1 MLGVLHP
8 ARRKNEGNNLGR
20 KHLELS
26 KRRRALALKK
36 LRGKRAKRKAACKKH
51 KAARRRSRL
60 DELSSRS
67 TRSTFAQQPSTAL
80 TVIDSIDTLP
90 RPCAAKGCDV
100 IGLQE
105 TKRGGTSELMASG
118 YGVFFH
124 GDCSGVKGRKG
135 QHGAGLVIKE
145 DFVKKAGEDD
155 IAIECI
161 ISARILKARIA
172 IESNYVAFVV
182 AYAPTEEVPEGQK
195 AKYKAALN
203 NTVASVPAREYV
215 YVLTDAHARTGMRC
229 KGGREAGSKVLGE
242 FDRDVL
248 NENRKL
254 LLGFAEGNKLAF
266 SEHFLLHPQ
275 KWRVLHVPKRQPQQE
290 TNTFGL
296 YPDKRSGPSTDPL
309 RSIPPAPFRS
319 TRIGSQSRIR
329 EHPHSTQVRTKREER
344 DSTKELRR
352 RPTSGG

>member
-1 MLGVLHP
+1 MSPVGAISVTFPLKTGKKLLHP
-8 ARRKNEGNNLGR
+8 LP
-20 KHLELS
+20 
-26 KRRRALALKK
+26 
-36 LRGKRAKRKAACKKH
+36 
-51 KAARRRSRL
+51 
-60 DELSSRS
+60 
-67 TRSTFAQQPSTAL
+67 PSI
-80 TVIDSIDTLP
+80 VE
-90 RPCAAKGCDV
+90 RV
-100 IGLQE
+100 
-105 TKRGGTSELMASG
+105 
-118 YGVFFH
+118 
-124 GDCSGVKGRKG
+124 
-135 QHGAGLVIKE
+135 
-145 DFVKKAGEDD
+145 

-203 NTVASVPAREYV
+203 NTVGSVPAREYV

-229 KGGREAGSKVLGE
+229 KGGREAGSKVLRE

-344 DSTKELRR
+344 DSTKETPKTADLRWLMADPNLR
-352 RPTSGG
+352 CHVAHPMVAALPPIPDGTCISDIATDMLDVMLTTAAELAPRSKRPRGAQGWWAGPGVEVEINAA

>member
-8 ARRKNEGNNLGR
+8 ARRKNEGKNLGR

-26 KRRRALALKK
+26 KRRRALARKK
-36 LRGKRAKRKAACKKH
+36 LRGKRAERKAACKKH
-51 KAARRRSRL
+51 KAARPRSRL

-80 TVIDSIDTLP
+80 TVIDSINTLP

-155 IAIECI
+155 IGVVQ
-161 ISARILKARIA
+161 RLKRAGMRRFRPRGGSPKHPLPEEGLHYPLHSRQA
-172 IESNYVAFVV
+172 CPESNSFHHGV
-182 AYAPTEEVPEGQK
+182 GQIC
-195 AKYKAALN
+195 
-203 NTVASVPAREYV
+203 PR
-215 YVLTDAHARTGMRC
+215 
-229 KGGREAGSKVLGE
+229 
-242 FDRDVL
+242 
-248 NENRKL
+248 
-254 LLGFAEGNKLAF
+254 
-266 SEHFLLHPQ
+266 
-275 KWRVLHVPKRQPQQE
+275 
-290 TNTFGL
+290 
-296 YPDKRSGPSTDPL
+296 
-309 RSIPPAPFRS
+309 
-319 TRIGSQSRIR
+319 
-329 EHPHSTQVRTKREER
+329 
-344 DSTKELRR
+344 
-352 RPTSGG
+352 